1 MRVLTE
7 FVQALSSLGDLPAA
21 PLELPLEPLAQVQDT
36 NDPPQ
41 QVTGYLKQMEE
52 RKEARWCST

>member
-1 MRVLTE
+1 MLVLTE

-41 QVTGYLKQMEE
+41 QVTGHLEQMEE
-52 RKEARWCST
+52 KKEARW